1 MSKLFSKL
9 MGISPAYLICSSTI
23 KRTFCYLN
31 ISKCAE
37 APATG
42 YKYVDS
48 RTGEDCSG
56 TTFVNCQCRP

>member
-1 MSKLFSKL
+1 MSKFFSKL
-9 MGISPAYLICSSTI
+9 MGTSAYPICSSTI

-31 ISKCAE
+31 TYQCAE

-48 RTGEDCSG
+48 RTGEDCSP
-56 TTFVNCQCRP
+56 TYFANCQCRP